1 MKYVAKLK
9 SIFLLNTLG
18 NNMAIPRPTQSRKLP
33 NKIQV
38 DLADHENSLADYDA
52 YKLRCRLEGR
62 RYRSIKT
69 ARDVVDL
76 LEWATNSL
84 ISEEKDAKIVSTIGY
99 MGAISLQAIKLAKAE
114 TNPEEQLSERLKLEQ
129 LKLNMTPEEM
139 KALLA
144 STNVNVQINILN
156 KAADRPKMPDVELIP
171 SQDYLRNRHNPGS
184 LEAHKVPDIIQT
196 TLRKAGQDA
205 AGIGDAIDFF
215 ADTLESGE
223 ILEPELKLIPLK
235 EETDEDEDT

>member
-1 MKYVAKLK
+1 
-9 SIFLLNTLG
+9 
-18 NNMAIPRPTQSRKLP
+18 MAIPRPAQSRNVP
-33 NKIQV
+33 RKIQV
-38 DLADHENSLADYDA
+38 ELADHENSIADHDA

-84 ISEEKDAKIVSTIGY
+84 IAEEKDAKIVSTIGY

-156 KAADRPKMPDVELIP
+156 KAADRPKIPDMELIP
-171 SQDYLRNRHNPGS
+171 SQDYLNHNKPNS
-184 LEAHKVPDIIQT
+184 LHNAKVPDIIQT
-196 TLRKAGQDA
+196 TLRKAGQEVS
-205 AGIGDAIDFF
+205 GIGNALDFIEDALQDDEEMLAPSIQ
-215 ADTLESGE
+215 L
-223 ILEPELKLIPLK
+223 IKLDATRLK
-235 EETDEDEDT
+235 EETEDDEDT